1 MPLVRIELI
10 KGRSETDLVAIGNA
24 IHRALVEC
32 LNVPERDRFQVITE
46 HSAGRLLYDS
56 GYLGIERTD
65 GIVFVQ
71 VFLSAGRTTEQ
82 KKAFYA
88 RVASLLASEARVAPG
103 DATIVLVVKG
113 TVSARIVPSGPF
125 QFVRDLVN
133 QSTCRILQVA

>member
-1 MPLVRIELI
+1 LIIEVI
-10 KGRSETDLVAIGNA
+10 KGRSQTDLVAIGNA
-24 IHRALVEC
+24 IHQALVEC
-32 LNVPERDRFQVITE
+32 LNVPERDRFQIITE

-88 RVASLLASEARVAPG
+88 GGRSSRKRGES
-103 DATIVLVVKG
+103 G
-113 TVSARIVPSGPF
+113 TWRCNHCVG
-125 QFVRDLVN
+125 
-133 QSTCRILQVA
+133 